1 MATNE
6 LLRFANGQGANVI
19 EFSDWQSRSE
29 VENGF
34 AAGIARSAHM
44 NRIFSQGALASWV
57 MGQLIVSQL
66 DQDAKLEDQEF
77 YTKFLSA
84 LVKYVPANVAD
95 GSINGSKILDA
106 SLNAAKIIDATITA
120 AKLVDKAISTAKIA
134 DLAITAAKIADLTIT
149 NGKIADSTLTFAKL
163 ASAAIAS
170 TEEAKAGEVNN
181 KLMTPQLVAQAIAQ
195 LAAPLPTGAIVPMLA
210 KSAPAGYLQCD
221 GSQLDHGDAP
231 TLCELLWLFDE
242 FKGDSTS
249 YAVLPDLDGRVLQG
263 VTTIANVGTYLEPQL
278 PNITGSA
285 TEIYAQFNDT
295 SLQGAFC
302 DGPTDNFKS
311 VSVNWQDGRT
321 LGFDASGSS
330 ALYTDEGNV
339 QVSALQSLVCIKS

>member
-34 AAGIARSAHM
+34 VAGIARSAHM

-106 SLNAAKIIDATITA
+106 SLNAAKIIVAVIP
-120 AKLVDKAISTAKIA
+120 LLMIYPFLQRYLIS
-134 DLAITAAKIADLTIT
+134 
-149 NGKIADSTLTFAKL
+149 G
-163 ASAAIAS
+163 
-170 TEEAKAGEVNN
+170 
-181 KLMTPQLVAQAIAQ
+181 
-195 LAAPLPTGAIVPMLA
+195 IVM
-210 KSAPAGYLQCD
+210 
-221 GSQLDHGDAP
+221 GSVK
-231 TLCELLWLFDE
+231 E
-242 FKGDSTS
+242 
-249 YAVLPDLDGRVLQG
+249 
-263 VTTIANVGTYLEPQL
+263 
-278 PNITGSA
+278 
-285 TEIYAQFNDT
+285 
-295 SLQGAFC
+295 
-302 DGPTDNFKS
+302 
-311 VSVNWQDGRT
+311 
-321 LGFDASGSS
+321 
-330 ALYTDEGNV
+330 
-339 QVSALQSLVCIKS
+339 